1 MTNIYKIS
9 SSDIIDV
16 RNFYHQASEQV
27 WYVLNEKRIRN
38 KVILPL
44 SMIDIDLTVNWF

>member
-38 KVILPL
+38 TIENNKDDAWKIENKRL
-44 SMIDIDLTVNWF
+44 